1 MKNVMSL
8 FMKKAPVAERP
19 SVSLH
24 IKATLLANVDEA
36 VRQKRVTSRLA
47 AGAVNVGDLCMEGG
61 LHVIGTHEGQLVI
74 TGDAGVVWINES
86 GAVSGDIEAPQV
98 YVQGRVKGSVH
109 AELVIIEGKGR
120 IEGEIRANRVLL
132 RHIADI
138 GMYTRILPKE
148 TVVGQAAAN
157 ALIVPIAATA

>member
-8 FMKKAPVAERP
+8 FMKRVPAHEKPA
-19 SVSLH
+19 VSLH

-36 VRQKRVTSRLA
+36 VKQKRVSSRLA

-61 LHVIGTHEGQLVI
+61 LHVIGTHEGQLII

-86 GAVSGDIEAPQV
+86 GAVTGDIEAPQV

-109 AELVIIEGKGR
+109 AEFVIIEGKGR

-132 RHIADI
+132 RHVADI

-157 ALIVPIAATA
+157 PSIVPIAATA